1 MPPAWKL
8 ESESKLKDLT
18 EEDDDDN
25 EAALVADDT
34 NDTPDANE

>member
-1 MPPAWKL
+1 MLPAWKL